1 VPGDEMTVDVAS
13 LSELAGVRL
22 ARKVDGGV
30 ELAVRAVHETVPELL
45 AHLER
50 ARIPLAELRTH
61 SPTLEDVF
69 VSLTGRQLRD
79 G

>member
-1 VPGDEMTVDVAS
+1 VPGDEVPVDIES
-13 LSELAGVRL
+13 LSGLAGVRL
-22 ARKVDGGV
+22 ARQVDGGV

>member
-30 ELAVRAVHETVPELL
+30 ELAVRAVHERCRSCSRISSARASARRA
-45 AHLER
+45 AH
-50 ARIPLAELRTH
+50 PLAY
-61 SPTLEDVF
+61 LEDVF